1 MAGFSAVEKS
11 VQKGKVLLVLI
22 DAGTADHTK
31 QKILAVC
38 KKHSISYIKTVPMGE
53 LGRRIGKQ
61 TAMIVGITN
70 KMFANRIEEIYN
82 EHVQSAEV

>member
-1 MAGFSAVEKS
+1 MAGFTAVEKR
-11 VQKGKVLLVLI
+11 VQNGKVLLVLI
-22 DAGTADHTK
+22 DIGTADHTK

-38 KKHSISYIKTVPMGE
+38 KKHSISYIETTPVGE

-61 TAMIVGITN
+61 TAMVVGITN
-70 KMFANRIEEIYN
+70 KMFANRIKEIYN